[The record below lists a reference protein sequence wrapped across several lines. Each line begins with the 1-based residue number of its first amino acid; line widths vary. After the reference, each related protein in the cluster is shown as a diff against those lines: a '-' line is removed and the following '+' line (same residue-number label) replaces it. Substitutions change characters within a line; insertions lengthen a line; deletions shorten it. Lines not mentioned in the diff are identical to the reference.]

1 VQIERYQGDRGALLS
16 LFALAD
22 DSSAHIATY
31 ISLGEIL
38 VARDGPDIVGHAQL
52 VESGEVGVLEL
63 KSLAVLESRQ
73 GEGIGRA
80 LIEAAVARCRER
92 NGHRLIVSTAAA
104 AVTTLRFYQR
114 RGFRMYRVVQDAFG
128 PASGYPDGQLLDGIQ
143 LRDQVFLELHL
154 GS

>member
-1 VQIERYQGDRGALLS
+1 MQIERYQGDRGALLS